1 MNAIAHACE
10 ALYAQ
15 NGNPVTSLMAED
27 GIRALARALP
37 GIVAEPD
44 GLEARTA
51 ALYGAWL
58 CGSCLGMVGMALHHK
73 LCHVLGGSFGLPHAE
88 THTIVLPH
96 AMAYNAAAAPWA
108 MARIATALGAADA
121 AMGLHDLAGRLGAP
135 RALRDL
141 GMPAN
146 PAATPSGSWTCL

>member
-73 LCHVLGGSFGLPHAE
+73 LCHVLGGSFGLPHA
-88 THTIVLPH
+88 
-96 AMAYNAAAAPWA
+96 MAYNAAAASWA

-121 AMGLHDLAGRLGAP
+121 TMGLHDLAGRLGAP